1 MLTRPHISTTE
12 QLLQTAIAPQANQLD
27 HNPKALFEAFQLLG
41 QHHLLG
47 LRISQTWGGA
57 ELVDVEFR
65 QFQELFA
72 RYSGALALLQA
83 QHQSAGTL
91 LSKSENTALQRSLL
105 PGMVTGKIGVGISF
119 SHLRRADSPLKAI
132 AVSGGYEFSGQVPW
146 VTGWGC
152 FQWFIAAAR
161 LPNDQVVYGLIP
173 LESQTQ
179 AQGELICREPL
190 ALAALSATN
199 TVVVEFYDWFVP
211 ETNVVTLRPLS
222 ALAKSDRL
230 NVLQHSF
237 YALGCAQAG
246 LDLLSAKQQQR
257 QKEELA
263 HVYAHLLQELSN
275 CRQAIYAAQP
285 ELNPFAE
292 LLELRARAI
301 ALAVRCAHAAV
312 IASGGAANN
321 LEHSAQRI
329 FREAM
334 VFSVTGQTEAVMVA
348 SLKQLLL

>member
-1 MLTRPHISTTE
+1 MLIQPHLSTTE
-12 QLLQTAIAPQANQLD
+12 QFLQAAIAPQANQLD
-27 HNPKALFEAFQLLG
+27 YDPTALFEAFQLLG

-57 ELVDVEFR
+57 ALADPEFR

-72 RYSGALALLQA
+72 RYSGALAFLQA

-91 LSKSENTALQRSLL
+91 LSKSENLVLQRSLL
-105 PGMVTGKIGVGISF
+105 PDMVTGKVGVGISF

-132 AVSGGYEFSGQVPW
+132 AVSDGYEFSGQAPW

-161 LPNDQVVYGLIP
+161 LPDDQVVYGLIP
-173 LESQTQ
+173 LQSQTQ

-190 ALAALSATN
+190 ALAALTATN

-222 ALAKSDRL
+222 ALTNSDRR

-257 QKEELA
+257 QNEELA
-263 HVYAHLLQELSN
+263 RVYAYLLQALSA

-285 ELNPFAE
+285 ELNPFPE
-292 LLELRARAI
+292 LLELRAQAI

-321 LEHSAQRI
+321 IEHSAQRI

-334 VFSVTGQTEAVMVA
+334 VFSVTGQTEAIMVA
-348 SLKQLLL
+348 SLEQLLR